1 MLNRYVLLI
10 FIFVQR
16 CLYLKSKTLLK
27 HTNYRYLKS
36 ELNKTE
42 GELKELDENC
52 TTLYGQLDDFRI
64 TAENANQMLLQN
76 ELDALE
82 EEEQQGDEEI
92 TAGFHLH
99 LESFYFISC

>member
-1 MLNRYVLLI
+1 M
-10 FIFVQR
+10 
-16 CLYLKSKTLLK
+16 
-27 HTNYRYLKS
+27 KS

-82 EEEQQGDEEI
+82 EEQQQDDEEI
-92 TAGFHLH
+92 AAGFYLYIKIT
-99 LESFYFISC
+99 LFY